1 MIYFW
6 YSLSGILIL
15 AGLVG
20 IFLPVVPGIPVVL
33 VGILL
38 AAFTGHFM
46 SPLAIGF
53 LVILTLISVSI
64 DYFSGALGAK
74 YSGAGILGM
83 LGAILGAI
91 LGFSIFGLLGMFI
104 GPALGVLIF
113 ELLTKRNIKKSTRSA
128 GYTLVTTTIGIL
140 INVLIALAMLAIFI
154 TSIFV

>member
-6 YSLSGILIL
+6 YSLSAILVS
-15 AGLVG
+15 AGLIG

-38 AAFTGHFM
+38 AVFTGHFM

-53 LVILTLISVSI
+53 LIALALISVLI

-74 YSGAGILGM
+74 YSGAGILGI

-91 LGFSIFGLLGMFI
+91 VGFSIFGLLGMFI

-128 GYTLVTTTIGIL
+128 GYTLLTTTIGIL
-140 INVLIALAMLAIFI
+140 INVLIAIAMLTIFIIAIF
-154 TSIFV
+154 V

>member
-6 YSLSGILIL
+6 YSLSAILVL
-15 AGLVG
+15 AGLIG

-33 VGILL
+33 TGILL
-38 AAFTGHFM
+38 AVFTGHFM
-46 SPLAIGF
+46 SPMAIGF
-53 LVILTLISVSI
+53 LIGLALISVLI

-83 LGAILGAI
+83 IGAVLGAI

-104 GPALGVLIF
+104 GPALGVLVF

-128 GYTLVTTTIGIL
+128 GYTLLTTTIGIL
-140 INVLIALAMLAIFI
+140 INILIAVAMLAIFI
-154 TSIFV
+154 TAIFV